1 MARHTVLEM
10 ESLKA
15 PARRRLGAIAR
26 GLRTGHAAAVT
37 SEPTLPQPPPMP
49 EQGSV
54 AAEGLEL
61 LRDADVQR
69 FLRFL
74 VDGFLLIQPS
84 SLSSA
89 SSPWALLPATS
100 PVAVHGSLGGSL
112 GGSGQG
118 TCCRAPGGTM
128 CCLHSS
134 KRSAFSKQ

>member
-1 MARHTVLEM
+1 M

-26 GLRTGHAAAVT
+26 GLRTGHAATFTTEEHPALIP
-37 SEPTLPQPPPMP
+37 EPPPMP

-69 FLRFL
+69 FL

-89 SSPWALLPATS
+89 FHADLFQQLEDANE
-100 PVAVHGSLGGSL
+100 
-112 GGSGQG
+112 QG
-118 TCCRAPGGTM
+118 NNRE
-128 CCLHSS
+128 L
-134 KRSAFSKQ
+134 Q